1 MSEPLEVQ
9 FREGRR
15 VTQLWAGIL
24 LGPIAWAVDFVL
36 SYAVTHHEC
45 STGAMHWLRVSS
57 ALAVLVSLWAA
68 YLGWDSKRR
77 LPEDVSLHG
86 GTVLSRSR
94 AMAIAGIGMG
104 LWFAMIII
112 AEAVPRFMLSPCD

>member
-24 LGPIAWAVDFVL
+24 LGPIAWAIDFVL
-36 SYAVTHHEC
+36 SYAVIHHEC
-45 STGAMHWLRVSS
+45 SIGAMRWLVLSS
-57 ALAVLVSLWAA
+57 SIAVFVSLWAA

-77 LPEDVSLHG
+77 LPDAPMHG
-86 GTVLSRSR
+86 GTVLARSR
-94 AMAIAGIGMG
+94 AMAVAGVWM
-104 LWFAMIII
+104 
-112 AEAVPRFMLSPCD
+112 